1 MLRVIKVLKNEMVLV
16 NLDTKDK
23 SALLSEKSL
32 AVILLQD
39 FFSLS

>member
-32 AVILLQD
+32 VVR
-39 FFSLS
+39 